1 MTDIERIQ
9 ALWRELESAGAD
21 YVLTTVVGV
30 EGPSYRKPGALMLI
44 TADGRRAGTVS
55 GGCLEAEVASRAW
68 WLTKDGPTVERYS
81 TADDDGDRPYGSGCG
96 GTVILLLERSATAR
110 VLLGALDRAFT
121 ARSSLAVATIVEGPQ
136 TGVRA
141 IAGTASSSAEGER
154 LSGLAELAFKAG
166 KPMESLLDVDGA
178 PTRVWCDFRPARTGL
193 WVFGAGDDA
202 RPLVRLAKELG
213 WFVVLADG
221 RSHLATRE
229 RFPLADDTRVLAMN
243 ESARQPANLLGPIQP
258 HDVAVVMSHS
268 FEQDSRVLAA
278 LLAGGVAVSYLGV
291 LGPQR
296 RTQELLAE
304 AAALAGYTQEL
315 IPEQAEEWLTR
326 LHAPTGLDLGAESPE
341 TVALSIVAEIQKVL
355 AGATALPLREVRAVQ
370 APQEADP
377 IAASA
382 ASSAL

>member
-1 MTDIERIQ
+1 
-9 ALWRELESAGAD
+9 
-21 YVLTTVVGV
+21 
-30 EGPSYRKPGALMLI
+30 
-44 TADGRRAGTVS
+44 
-55 GGCLEAEVASRAW
+55 
-68 WLTKDGPTVERYS
+68 
-81 TADDDGDRPYGSGCG
+81 
-96 GTVILLLERSATAR
+96 
-110 VLLGALDRAFT
+110 
-121 ARSSLAVATIVEGPQ
+121 
-136 TGVRA
+136 
-141 IAGTASSSAEGER
+141 
-154 LSGLAELAFKAG
+154 
-166 KPMESLLDVDGA
+166 
-178 PTRVWCDFRPARTGL
+178 
-193 WVFGAGDDA
+193 
-202 RPLVRLAKELG
+202 
-213 WFVVLADG
+213 
-221 RSHLATRE
+221 
-229 RFPLADDTRVLAMN
+229 
-243 ESARQPANLLGPIQP
+243 
-258 HDVAVVMSHS
+258 MSHS